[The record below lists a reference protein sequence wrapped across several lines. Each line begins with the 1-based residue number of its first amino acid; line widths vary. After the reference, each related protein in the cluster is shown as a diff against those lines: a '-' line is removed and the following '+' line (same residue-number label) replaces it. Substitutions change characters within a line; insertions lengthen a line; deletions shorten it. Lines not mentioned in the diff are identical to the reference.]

1 MADIK
6 DVRLVS
12 ITDGDDRFVL
22 LINKQV
28 ASEQY
33 FSGNDS
39 SYYSD
44 IKEIADKLAAIAG
57 VPLMEYT
64 VSAKECARVLG
75 DGYDCARIAEMDI
88 PATRVAKRIKQVKA

>member
-1 MADIK
+1 MAEIK
-6 DVRLVS
+6 DIRLVC

-28 ASEQY
+28 ASEQF
-33 FSGNDS
+33 FSGSDN

-44 IKEIADKLAAIAG
+44 IKEIADKVAAITG

-64 VSAKECARVLG
+64 VSAKECERVLG
-75 DGYDCARIAEMDI
+75 VGYDCARIAEMDI
-88 PATRVAKRIKQVKA
+88 PATLVVKTPRVKV